1 MYICINKKYKMN
13 LETITLVGWVLLLV
27 FMTVFIIKV
36 IYNTIKAERKK
47 KLFTSE
53 MKSGDKVYFPV
64 ASGSIN
70 GEILDVNG
78 DDVKIVVTVS
88 KSRVYPND

>member
-1 MYICINKKYKMN
+1 MSS
-13 LETITLVGWVLLLV
+13 ETFTLVGWVLVLIT
-27 FMTVFIIKV
+27 MITFIGYV
-36 IYNTIKAERKK
+36 IYRAFKTERKK
-47 KLFTSE
+47 KLFTSV

-64 ASGSIN
+64 ASGN
-70 GEILDVNG
+70 VRGEILDVNG

>member
-1 MYICINKKYKMN
+1 MN
-13 LETITLVGWVLLLV
+13 LETITLVWCVLLLV

-47 KLFTSE
+47 KLFTPE

>member
-1 MYICINKKYKMN
+1 MN
-13 LETITLVGWVLLLV
+13 LETITLVAIIFFKAIGWVLLLV

-64 ASGSIN
+64 DSGSIN

>member
-1 MYICINKKYKMN
+1 MN

-36 IYNTIKAERKK
+36 IYNTIKSERKK
-47 KLFTSE
+47 KLFTPE

>member
-1 MYICINKKYKMN
+1 MN